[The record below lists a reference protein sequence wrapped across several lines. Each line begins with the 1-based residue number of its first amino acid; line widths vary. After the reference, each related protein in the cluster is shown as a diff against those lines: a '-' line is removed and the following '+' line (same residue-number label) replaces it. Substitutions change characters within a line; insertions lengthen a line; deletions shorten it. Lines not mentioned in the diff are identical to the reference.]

1 LEFIRHL
8 LNKEKE
14 TQATIADPASVPLP
28 PSPEKPSG
36 PASRQS
42 KDNDKK
48 KKKKERELKDG
59 DANSEKLK
67 VDTDENKGG
76 EKVKERKKSRKDAT
90 SIVAE
95 AEQDSI
101 RVVEDSAM
109 DVNQPSVYK
118 EKDMQGV
125 IADQASIPR
134 PPSPEKPSDPASLRS
149 KEKDKKRKKEKDP
162 KDDSAKRDKSKVDAE
177 KKMKEGKT
185 VKKVKK
191 NATSVVVGDR
201 AHVEDPE
208 MDVDQTNVQCAEVSE
223 GKKKPKARKHIASTI
238 EVSGENSTQTRVDDP
253 AAAVD
258 QPNVH
263 DTVGSE
269 GKKKRKHKS
278 IHAGKKVD
286 QQGEE
291 TKSKKR
297 KRTEVVESAGTKK
310 SKQ

>member
-1 LEFIRHL
+1 M
-8 LNKEKE
+8 
-14 TQATIADPASVPLP
+14 
-28 PSPEKPSG
+28 
-36 PASRQS
+36 
-42 KDNDKK
+42 
-48 KKKKERELKDG
+48 
-59 DANSEKLK
+59 
-67 VDTDENKGG
+67 
-76 EKVKERKKSRKDAT
+76 KERKKSRKDAT

-101 RVVEDSAM
+101 RAVEDSAM

-125 IADQASIPR
+125 IADQPSIPR

-162 KDDSAKRDKSKVDAE
+162 KDDSAKRNKSKVDAE
-177 KKMKEGKT
+177 KMEEVKT
-185 VKKVKK
+185 VKKA
-191 NATSVVVGDR
+191 ATSVVVEDR
-201 AHVEDPE
+201 AHVEDPA

-223 GKKKPKARKHIASTI
+223 GKKKKKARKHIASTI

-278 IHAGKKVD
+278 IPAGKKVD